1 MPARILLV
9 EDNEMNREM
18 LSRRLLRKGYEV
30 VIAVDGL
37 QGVEMA
43 GAQRPQLILMDLSLP
58 GIDGWEATRRIKAS
72 PATRA
77 IPVIALTA
85 HAMSDDRAKAL
96 AAGCDDFDTKPVD
109 LARLLDKMESL
120 LASTAGAVQAQGPVL
135 TAAPEAPA
143 AQSVSLTLPATHAS
157 LPGFKTEL
165 EHFCMQTGVAAG
177 VQEDLQVVLDEVCAN
192 VFKHAYPPGQPGM
205 LTLELRMRPRLDPGD
220 SVQAL
225 ELTLTDQGRPFNP
238 LAKAAPDL
246 SLTWEKRPLGG
257 LGIHLVQTLTDHQS
271 YRHSQAEGNRLTLVK
286 RLA

>member
-1 MPARILLV
+1 MPTRILLV

-43 GAQRPQLILMDLSLP
+43 SAQRPQLILMDLSLP

-72 PATRA
+72 PATLA

-85 HAMSDDRAKAL
+85 HAMSDDRARAL

-109 LARLLDKMESL
+109 LARLLDKIEGL
-120 LASTAGAVQAQGPVL
+120 LASTAGAVQAREPFL

-143 AQSVSLTLPATHAS
+143 APSVSLTLPATQAS

-165 EHFCMQTGVAAG
+165 EHFCMQAGVAAS

-192 VFKHAYPPGQPGM
+192 VFKHAYPPGQAGV
-205 LTLELRMRPRLDPGD
+205 LRLDLRLDNSRSP
-220 SVQAL
+220 QAV

-246 SLTWEKRPLGG
+246 SLSWEKRPLGG

-271 YRHSQAEGNRLTLVK
+271 YRHSQAEGNRLTLVR

>member
-1 MPARILLV
+1 MPKRILLV

-43 GAQRPQLILMDLSLP
+43 RAQRPQLILMDLSLP
-58 GIDGWEATRRIKAS
+58 GIDGWEATRRIKAN

-96 AAGCDDFDTKPVD
+96 DAGCDDFDTKPVD
-109 LARLLDKMESL
+109 LVRLLEKMERL
-120 LASTAGAVQAQGPVL
+120 LASMTGGVRREQAVHAAEPVAA
-135 TAAPEAPA
+135 TAAA
-143 AQSVSLTLPATHAS
+143 ARSVSLTLPAMHTS

-165 EHFCMQTGVAAG
+165 EHFCMEAGVAAG

-192 VFKHAYPPGQPGM
+192 VFKHAYPPGQPGV
-205 LTLELRMRPRLDPGD
+205 LRMDLRLDGGRPPR
-220 SVQAL
+220 AL
-225 ELTLTDQGRPFNP
+225 ELTLSDQGRPFDP

-246 SLTWEKRPLGG
+246 SLSWEKRPLGG

-271 YRHSQAEGNRLTLVK
+271 YRHSQAEGNRLTLVR

>member
-18 LSRRLLRKGYEV
+18 LSRRLLRQGYEA
-30 VIAVDGL
+30 VIAVDGR
-37 QGVEMA
+37 QGVGMA
-43 GAQRPQLILMDLSLP
+43 CAQRPQLILM
-58 GIDGWEATRRIKAS
+58 ATPEPAGHRWLGGHPTIKAS

-165 EHFCMQTGVAAG
+165 EHFCMQTGVAAP
-177 VQEDLQVVLDEVCAN
+177 VCRKTCRWCWTRSAPTCSSMPI
-192 VFKHAYPPGQPGM
+192 HPDSPGC
-205 LTLELRMRPRLDPGD
+205 
-220 SVQAL
+220 
-225 ELTLTDQGRPFNP
+225 
-238 LAKAAPDL
+238 
-246 SLTWEKRPLGG
+246 
-257 LGIHLVQTLTDHQS
+257 
-271 YRHSQAEGNRLTLVK
+271 
-286 RLA
+286 

>member
-143 AQSVSLTLPATHAS
+143 S
-157 LPGFKTEL
+157 
-165 EHFCMQTGVAAG
+165 
-177 VQEDLQVVLDEVCAN
+177 
-192 VFKHAYPPGQPGM
+192 
-205 LTLELRMRPRLDPGD
+205 RP
-220 SVQAL
+220 
-225 ELTLTDQGRPFNP
+225 
-238 LAKAAPDL
+238 
-246 SLTWEKRPLGG
+246 
-257 LGIHLVQTLTDHQS
+257 
-271 YRHSQAEGNRLTLVK
+271 
-286 RLA
+286 